1 MITKKIFSIFLLG
14 VSLLVFWYIQNGGLP
29 LGYDHGAY
37 KHIINLLWENQNLQ
51 DLPKYLKHQFEPF
64 SGTFFYSLTA
74 FTGQEVFFW
83 WGYLGIFILT
93 WVSLFLLGKKKRK
106 YTVWSYLWLFLFFFS
121 AIQYINL
128 WWAFGK
134 QMFATFFL
142 ILLIRYYRNSIIAF
156 ILMAAC
162 LSLHRLTGF
171 VAISYFLF
179 TYLFSQKRNLKHY
192 YALLIGLWVAAFSY
206 FVLFYEQVFPLI
218 RNIITNPQNQVFI
231 QWKYGTGF
239 SGRELFFYLVPV
251 LLMVFLGLVQSMW
264 GRGIR
269 EFLKKPHT
277 VSALLIGLIVVFRS
291 IAHTR
296 LWTFLDLFL
305 IIIITRSLYHLF
317 DRKWIY
323 VFIITQCVV
332 WGVFVNKW
340 HTPFIDQ
347 TEYKIIRDVTRDMP
361 RDVTLVTLSWAY
373 MSWLTGYT
381 HREIYSPHQW
391 IWQMLWT
398 SLERKNMKYI
408 PNKLCNN
415 LSKLPWNVVIY
426 IGARENYSSLKDN
439 PCITEVQ
446 KWQNGSR
453 LFLHLR

>member
-1 MITKKIFSIFLLG
+1 MITKKILSIFLLG
-14 VSLLVFWYIQNGGLP
+14 VSLLAFWYIQNGGLP

-37 KHIINLLWENQNLQ
+37 KHLVNLLSRNNGLEE
-51 DLPKYLKHQFEPF
+51 LPQYLKHQFEPF

-74 FTGQEVFFW
+74 LIGQEIVFG
-83 WGYLGIFILT
+83 WGYLSIFILT
-93 WVSLFLLGKKKRK
+93 WVSLFLLGKKKKK
-106 YTVWSYLWLFLFFFS
+106 YTMWSYLWLFLFFFS
-121 AIQYINL
+121 AIQYMNL

-142 ILLIRYYRNSIIAF
+142 ILLMRYYRNSIIAF

-162 LSLHRLTGF
+162 VSLHRLTGF

-179 TYLFSQKRNLKHY
+179 AYLFSQKRNLKHY
-192 YALLIGLWVAAFSY
+192 YTLLIGLWVAAFSY
-206 FVLFYEQVFPLI
+206 VALFYEQVFPFI

-239 SGRELFFYLVPV
+239 SSRELFFYLVPV
-251 LLMVFLGLVQSMW
+251 LLMVFLGLVQ
-264 GRGIR
+264 RIR
-269 EFLKKPHT
+269 VSGVMELLKKPHIIST
-277 VSALLIGLIVVFRS
+277 LLIALIILFRS

-305 IIIITRSLYHLF
+305 IIIITRSLYHLL
-317 DRKWIY
+317 DKKWIY
-323 VFIITQCVV
+323 IFIVTQCVV
-332 WGVFVNKW
+332 WGIFVNKW
-340 HTPFIDQ
+340 HTPFINK
-347 TEYKIIRDVTRDMP
+347 TEYAIIRDVTRDMP
-361 RDVTLVTLSWAY
+361 TDVTLVTLSWAY

-381 HREIYSPHQW
+381 DREIYSPHQW
-391 IWQMLWT
+391 IWQKIWT
-398 SLERKNMKYI
+398 PLERKNMKYMTHV
-408 PNKLCNN
+408 LCDN
-415 LSKLPWNVVIY
+415 LSKLPWNVIIY